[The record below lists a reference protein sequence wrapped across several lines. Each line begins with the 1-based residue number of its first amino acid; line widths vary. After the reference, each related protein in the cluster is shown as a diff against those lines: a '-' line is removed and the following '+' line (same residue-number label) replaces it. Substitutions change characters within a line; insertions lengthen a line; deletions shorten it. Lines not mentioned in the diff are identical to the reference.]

1 MSFFW
6 QHCLLLD
13 SNVKKENIGKSKREG
28 CLRKVL
34 RRLWCQVKMVP
45 VIRPGTLKEQR
56 TIKNVTDV
64 PFKLEEI
71 VLAQSVEM
79 QERKMM
85 MNLMERYP
93 PRSPPSATTLQTP
106 TFEVKIRISITADFY
121 LEDFGHAQACR
132 DP

>member
-1 MSFFW
+1 M
-6 QHCLLLD
+6 
-13 SNVKKENIGKSKREG
+13 KKENIGKSKREG

-45 VIRPGTLKEQR
+45 VIRPGRLKEQR

-64 PFKLEEI
+64 TDVPLKAVKK
-71 VLAQSVEM
+71 VLADSVKK
-79 QERKMM
+79 QARNIM

-93 PRSPPSATTLQTP
+93 PRSPPCATTLQTP
-106 TFEVKIRISITADFY
+106 TFEIKIRISITADFY

>member
-1 MSFFW
+1 M
-6 QHCLLLD
+6 
-13 SNVKKENIGKSKREG
+13 
-28 CLRKVL
+28 
-34 RRLWCQVKMVP
+34 KMMP
-45 VIRPGTLKEQR
+45 VIRPGRLKEQR

-64 PFKLEEI
+64 PFKLEET

-93 PRSPPSATTLQTP
+93 PRSPPCATTLQTP
-106 TFEVKIRISITADFY
+106 TFEIKIRISITADFY